1 MNKKIDNLK
10 EAEYIG
16 NYNLVGE
23 VLVLLKKKYPKN
35 KRLSECTLAI
45 VQIAGYVNNLISD
58 RFFYEKTISEYRADK
73 LRAIARARKAEEKV
87 KLLEEKLNIY
97 E

>member
-10 EAEYIG
+10 EQEYIA

-23 VLVLLKKKYPKN
+23 AIVALKKKYPKN
-35 KRLSECTLAI
+35 KTLTQCTQAMI
-45 VQIAGYVNNLISD
+45 HIAHYVNNLIAD
-58 RFFYEKTISEYRADK
+58 RYFYEKTISEYRADK
-73 LRAIARARKAEEKV
+73 LRAIERARRAEAKLE
-87 KLLEEKLNIY
+87 LLEEKLKIY

>member
-35 KRLSECTLAI
+35 KRLS
-45 VQIAGYVNNLISD
+45 
-58 RFFYEKTISEYRADK
+58 
-73 LRAIARARKAEEKV
+73 
-87 KLLEEKLNIY
+87 
-97 E
+97 